1 MKKVQG
7 SPQPL
12 GVTIGT
18 ERMNF
23 AVSVSPGKL
32 CELLLYRAGSADV
45 ETVYP
50 MQEDPAMGEVRFLA
64 LEGLNPQEYE
74 YNYRIGGKVTLD
86 PYVRRITGHLDF
98 GQKEDLESHK
108 VRGVFLTENF
118 EWEED
123 RRPCIPYHE
132 VIAYS
137 LHIRGF
143 TMHSSSKVKHKGT
156 YMGVME
162 KLPYLQELGINQV
175 QCMPVYEFE

>member
-1 MKKVQG
+1 
-7 SPQPL
+7 
-12 GVTIGT
+12 
-18 ERMNF
+18 MNF

-45 ETVYP
+45 EAVYP

-137 LHIRGF
+137 LHIRGSVSY
-143 TMHSSSKVKHKGT
+143 THLWKGLFKSAKD
-156 YMGVME
+156 G
-162 KLPYLQELGINQV
+162 GIRPCTLRDYKKAV
-175 QCMPVYEFE
+175 WTS